1 MLQGHLSM
9 LSTKIADT
17 VCKSEQD
24 HASDAPTPMTS
35 GPEGQVFFELVS
47 PAKREQAATV
57 SEQLAEVLGSPSP
70 IGSPESTTLSPSSPT
85 SVAQAA
91 GSAMRLGFS
100 PAHASPLPPTSA
112 APTAATRAAA
122 RSTSAVVSPQ
132 ATQPHLSPMGARV
145 TAPAPAPVSPP
156 AAGLTAGFV
165 QQRQESSPSL
175 GAQVSVAV
183 TASPKR
189 QRRVAR
195 HSREVDYESRQ
206 QVVQRCVPLSRS
218 LLSMLAD
225 LAACCADTS
234 KASCCQHQHQHQ
246 H

>member
-9 LSTKIADT
+9 LSTKIATT
-17 VCKSEQD
+17 VSKSEQD

-70 IGSPESTTLSPSSPT
+70 IGSPEPTALSPSSPT

-122 RSTSAVVSPQ
+122 RSTAAVVSPQ

-206 QVVQRCVPLSRS
+206 QVVQRCAPLSRS
-218 LLSMLAD
+218 LDEFLVFR
-225 LAACCADTS
+225 
-234 KASCCQHQHQHQ
+234 
-246 H
+246 